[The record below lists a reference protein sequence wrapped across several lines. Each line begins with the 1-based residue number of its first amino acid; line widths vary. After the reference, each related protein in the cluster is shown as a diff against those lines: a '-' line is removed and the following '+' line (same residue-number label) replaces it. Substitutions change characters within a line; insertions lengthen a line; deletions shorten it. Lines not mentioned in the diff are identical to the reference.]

1 MHSQEAGGGLPPLK
15 WDIGLFE
22 QVVRGYQFLPE
33 WDARYPSQGKTAADA
48 PTGYITLFADFFSEG
63 DFRLPTTH
71 FLANILQY
79 YGFHISQMS
88 PIGMVRVRHFEFVC
102 RSQGEEPTIEKFR
115 VFYQLQGNMGFFSFA
130 LRNAKK
136 ILISP
141 PKSFHDWKMKFF
153 YICVEVIP
161 MAMQF
166 RAMGPIAKEHMAI
179 SRGTTWYENLM
190 VLPNL
195 VFGEQVLVAA
205 GMSDRWPEDI
215 ESVFVLLFD
224 GQARLYQSAFP
235 TFAGVIGTRPLRDG
249 EEFWL
254 EQIRPNFMFTWIE
267 AFAAPP
273 LAAEGARIPKPR
285 PCRAITF
292 ASKEIVYLSGEE
304 LVASSEHELNPS
316 PNLFAGVLRY
326 LGVDPDEK
334 KTRRVSKKKTA
345 TAGGATVKKIVVE
358 NHKALGV
365 QVALVRK
372 ALIPVRPQLLKR
384 PGMIQ
389 ILKS

>member
-1 MHSQEAGGGLPPLK
+1 MSGGGLPPLK

-33 WDARYPSQGKTAADA
+33 WDARYPSQGQTAADA
-48 PTGYITLFADFFSEG
+48 PTGYITLFAYFFSEG

-153 YICVEVIP
+153 YICAEVIP

-190 VLPNL
+190 ALPNL
-195 VFGEQVLVAA
+195 VFGEQVFVAA

-224 GQARLYQSAFP
+224 GH
-235 TFAGVIGTRPLRDG
+235 
-249 EEFWL
+249 
-254 EQIRPNFMFTWIE
+254 

-273 LAAEGARIPKPR
+273 LAAEGARIPRPR
-285 PCRAITF
+285 LCRAITF
-292 ASKEIVYLSGEE
+292 ARKEIVYLSGEE

-316 PNLFAGVLRY
+316 PDLFAGVLRY

-358 NHKALGV
+358 NHKARGV